1 MNPFLTV
8 WLQPRQTARDMID
21 NKPLWFIFLL
31 IVIGSFGAFG
41 GGYVGSEL
49 DTTLSVAV
57 LIAISLFLGPI
68 TGIIMMFIYSGIIF
82 LFGKLLGGTGS
93 FWDVF
98 KAGSLTYVPSLV
110 IGIFYYIW
118 MFFAP
123 ESYFNA
129 FETSAFSIIV
139 PLISLAFGIWSI
151 VINVIALSEAHRFS
165 NWRAFFTLTIPFLL
179 VMIFVFAVIAIIGIA
194 FLNTFTG

>member
-68 TGIIMMFIYSGIIF
+68 TGIIMMFI
-82 LFGKLLGGTGS
+82 
-93 FWDVF
+93 
-98 KAGSLTYVPSLV
+98 
-110 IGIFYYIW
+110 
-118 MFFAP
+118 
-123 ESYFNA
+123 
-129 FETSAFSIIV
+129 
-139 PLISLAFGIWSI
+139 
-151 VINVIALSEAHRFS
+151 
-165 NWRAFFTLTIPFLL
+165 
-179 VMIFVFAVIAIIGIA
+179 
-194 FLNTFTG
+194 

>member
-31 IVIGSFGAFG
+31 IAIGSFSAFG

-49 DTTLSVAV
+49 DTTLPVAV
-57 LIAISLFLGPI
+57 LIAISLFFGPI
-68 TGIIMMFIYSGIIF
+68 VGIIMMFFYSGVLF

-98 KAGSLTYVPSLV
+98 KAGALTYVPSLV

-123 ESYFNA
+123 DSYFNA
-129 FETSAFSIIV
+129 FETSAFTFVV
-139 PLISLAFGIWSI
+139 PLISFAFGIWSI

-165 NWRAFFTLTIPFLL
+165 NWRAFFTLIIPVIL
-179 VMIFVFAVIAIIGIA
+179 VMILVFAVIAIIGIA
-194 FLNTFTG
+194 FFSSLNG